1 MDFVSPVFDLYT
13 DYLIIN
19 QGQSTATGL
28 EALLEGKIKHDSIT
42 RALSEKQYSSSDL
55 WMAVKKFVRQLE
67 TKEGVLILDDT
78 VEEKPYMDENDI
90 ICWHHDHCQQ
100 RTIKGLNQ
108 LTALYYSQQISLP
121 VGYELIDKTKWVKDT
136 ISATLLA
143 SGSTGKDKRISGV
156 TKQERFRRLI
166 TQSLTNQLTF
176 SYILADSWFCSA
188 ENINFINK
196 IQRLFIM
203 PLKSNRK
210 IALSQ
215 ADKDKS
221 KYQLIESLSIEENQV
236 LEVYVDGVDVPLYL
250 TTQIFQNKDE
260 SQGILYLLTNDSTV
274 GAEKIQTIYAMRW
287 KVEEFYK
294 SVKSNTGYVKSP
306 AHRVRTQS
314 NHLFLSMLAFVKLEA
329 LKISTKM
336 NHFAI
341 KSLLTINALKRA
353 WQGLQ
358 NLKANN
364 SLLNNYA

>member
-1 MDFVSPVFDLYT
+1 MDFISPLFDLYT

-19 QGQSTATGL
+19 QGQNTATGL
-28 EALLEGKIKHDSIT
+28 EAILEGKIKHDTIT
-42 RALSEKQYSSSDL
+42 RALSAKEYSSVDL
-55 WMAVKKFVRQLE
+55 WRAVKKFVRQIESL
-67 TKEGVLILDDT
+67 EGVLILDDT

-90 ICWHHDHCQQ
+90 ICWHHDHCQK
-100 RTIKGLNQ
+100 RTIKGINQ
-108 LTALYYSQQISLP
+108 LTALYYSRQVSLP
-121 VGYELIDKTKWVKDT
+121 VGYEIIAKTKWVTDT
-136 ISATLLA
+136 K
-143 SGSTGKDKRISGV
+143 TGKDKRVSVV

-166 TQSLTNQLTF
+166 TQSITNQLSF

-188 ENINFINK
+188 ENINFIHK
-196 IQRLFIM
+196 SQRLFIM

-210 IALSQ
+210 VALSQ
-215 ADKDKS
+215 ADKDKG
-221 KYQLIESLSIEENQV
+221 KYQVIESLAIEENQV
-236 LEVYVDGVDVPLYL
+236 LQVYVDGVDLPLYL
-250 TTQIFQNKDE
+250 TTQVFQNKDLSE
-260 SQGILYLLTNDSTV
+260 GILYLLTNDSTPD
-274 GAEKIQTIYAMRW
+274 AAKIQTIYAMRW

-294 SVKSNTGYVKSP
+294 SVKSNTGYAKSP

-364 SLLNNYA
+364 SLLNY

>member
-1 MDFVSPVFDLYT
+1 MNFVSPIFDLYT

-28 EALLEGKIKHDSIT
+28 EAILEGKIKHDTIT
-42 RALSEKQYSSSDL
+42 RALSEKEYSSVDL
-55 WMAVKKFVRQLE
+55 WLSVKKFVREIE
-67 TKEGVLILDDT
+67 TKQGVLILDDT

-90 ICWHHDHCQQ
+90 ICWHHDHCQK
-100 RTIKGLNQ
+100 RTIKGVNQ
-108 LTALYYSQQISLP
+108 LTALYYSKQVSLP
-121 VGYELIDKTKWVKDT
+121 VGYEIIDKTKWIKDT
-136 ISATLLA
+136 K
-143 SGSTGKDKRISGV
+143 TGKDKRISTV
-156 TKQERFRRLI
+156 SKQERFRRLI
-166 TQSLTNQLTF
+166 TQSITNQLIF

-188 ENINFINK
+188 ENINFIHK
-196 IQRLFIM
+196 VQRLFIM

-210 IALSQ
+210 VALSP
-215 ADKDKS
+215 ADKANG
-221 KYQLIESLSIEENQV
+221 KYQVIESLAIKENQV
-236 LEVYVDGVDVPLYL
+236 LEVYVDGVDFPLFL
-250 TTQIFQNKDE
+250 TTQVFQNKDE
-260 SQGILYLLTNDSTV
+260 SQGILYLVTNDSTLD
-274 GAEKIQTIYAMRW
+274 AQQIQTIYALRW

-294 SVKSNTGYVKSP
+294 SVKSNTGYARSP

-314 NHLFLSMLAFVKLEA
+314 NHIFLSMLAFVKLEA

-364 SLLNNYA
+364 SLLNYYA